1 MGKRRAWHHSAHRPA
16 VTSGCLL
23 IFSAHLQRPGIV
35 RCAGCAESANLHA
48 SERNMMRIRVC
59 ALVAV
64 AVCAV
69 ILLSSIVSG
78 QLTDKTLAPNT
89 AGSGINKSLAEEI
102 GAGRGDVLTHNSSNH
117 QPRSIPLHSR
127 GRQLSQKFTRLQGHG
142 PLAGDGKGEINN
154 FRHRG
159 RSRG

>member
-1 MGKRRAWHHSAHRPA
+1 
-16 VTSGCLL
+16 
-23 IFSAHLQRPGIV
+23 
-35 RCAGCAESANLHA
+35 
-48 SERNMMRIRVC
+48 MMRIRVC

-117 QPRSIPLHSR
+117 QPRSIPLHSARATTFPKNLLGWR
-127 GRQLSQKFTRLQGHG
+127 GM
-142 PLAGDGKGEINN
+142 D
-154 FRHRG
+154 
-159 RSRG
+159 RSLVTSKARSTQF